1 MAITEMQ
8 INQISFAK
16 TDMNPNHEMNLRIR
30 KKKFEII
37 IFQNYSREVMIMV
50 SLVFLAEI

>member
-1 MAITEMQ
+1 MQ

-16 TDMNPNHEMNLRIR
+16 TDMNPNLEMNLRIR

>member
-16 TDMNPNHEMNLRIR
+16 TDMNPNLEMNLRIR
-30 KKKFEII
+30 KKK
-37 IFQNYSREVMIMV
+37 
-50 SLVFLAEI
+50 LKL

>member
-16 TDMNPNHEMNLRIR
+16 TDMNPNLKMNLRIR
-30 KKKFEII
+30 KKKFEIR